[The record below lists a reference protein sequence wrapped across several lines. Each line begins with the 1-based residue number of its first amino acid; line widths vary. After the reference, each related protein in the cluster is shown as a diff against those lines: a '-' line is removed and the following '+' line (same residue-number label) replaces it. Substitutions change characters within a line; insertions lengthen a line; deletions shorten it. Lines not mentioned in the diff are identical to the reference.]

1 MERLDVNVDGRGIL
15 AAIGILPPAIV
26 NHRIYANHLFSL
38 RIDSATARRVSVLA
52 RRGTYFT
59 RPLVGRSLSVLREEN
74 AVAFAA
80 DLGVVDLRRCRIG
93 DKTETMSGT
102 LGRGCGDG
110 NGDHPDL
117 EEVPGK
123 MVRRVVDAHEALC
136 NASPLDFNRINPPTH
151 VSKRAV
157 RAYAVGYREG
167 VEYRADVFRVEFCDA
182 IVQIHFA
189 ATFRHRSR
197 PECKALRGASIPG
210 VIASRARRARRVKS
224 YEGLR
229 APMFEPV
236 NRYESAL
243 KEPPVGMEMV
253 RDALPSFEVRPH
265 AVKVQVGLGNYSLK
279 VGDGGRVKAREGKV
293 GERGWST
300 AVGGSRE
307 EEVSRARN
315 VRDRSR
321 VGFALIVSSF
331 ILVVRKRRQS
341 QPRAEHESSSG
352 GGTGSPSDEIASG

>member
-1 MERLDVNVDGRGIL
+1 MTVPDSAVSK
-15 AAIGILPPAIV
+15 LPPPV
-26 NHRIYANHLFSL
+26 TRTVWPLPVRKSL
-38 RIDSATARRVSVLA
+38 ETSRK
-52 RRGTYFT
+52 
-59 RPLVGRSLSVLREEN
+59 EN

-102 LGRGCGDG
+102 PGRGCRDGDG
-110 NGDHPDL
+110 DRPDL

-123 MVRRVVDAHEALC
+123 MVRRVVYAHEALC
-136 NASPLDFNRINPPTH
+136 DVSPLDFNRINPPTH
-151 VSKRAV
+151 VSKRTV

-167 VEYRADVFRVEFCDA
+167 VEYRADVFRVKFCGA
-182 IVQIHFA
+182 IVQTHFA

-197 PECKALRGASIPG
+197 PECKALRGAGIPG

-229 APMFEPV
+229 ASVFETV
-236 NRYESAL
+236 YGHESTL

-253 RDALPSFEVRPH
+253 SDALPGFEVRPH

-279 VGDGGRVKAREGKV
+279 VGDGGRVKTREGKV
-293 GERGWST
+293 GEGGWST

-321 VGFALIVSSF
+321 EGFALVVFSF
-331 ILVVRKRRQS
+331 IRKRRQS
-341 QPRAEHESSSG
+341 PPGAEHESSSG
-352 GGTGSPSDEIASG
+352 GGTSSPSDEIASG